1 MFDRLSR
8 SLASRFNDEE
18 AASAAEIAEDRR
30 GMVQTDINSNED
42 QNFFRSVV
50 PPTINTASEPT
61 TSPFSVEDT
70 KEDLLNKAKQRRR
83 EQDGPIIV
91 RAGGGRNPAIKS

>member
-18 AASAAEIAEDRR
+18 ENGLYETVRDQRGETNLAETTRE
-30 GMVQTDINSNED
+30 DINP
-42 QNFFRSVV
+42 FRSVV
-50 PPTINTASEPT
+50 PPTLNTASEPPN
-61 TSPFSVEDT
+61 SPFSVEST
-70 KEDLLNKAKQRRR
+70 KEDLLNKAKQRRST
-83 EQDGPIIV
+83 EDKAIIV

>member
-42 QNFFRSVV
+42 QNFF
-50 PPTINTASEPT
+50 
-61 TSPFSVEDT
+61 
-70 KEDLLNKAKQRRR
+70 
-83 EQDGPIIV
+83 
-91 RAGGGRNPAIKS
+91 